1 MGVSLLPTSK
11 ENLTIWIL
19 LISFWSY
26 PTKKSNSDN
35 QVEVKS
41 VGVAPEGS
49 WAPTKQAPMLG
60 IVGMDGMKQFQ
71 LQNWPQ
77 FNLLR

>member
-49 WAPTKQAPMLG
+49 
-60 IVGMDGMKQFQ
+60 
-71 LQNWPQ
+71 
-77 FNLLR
+77 